1 MLLSAPRW
9 CPSQAWA
16 SARNVARPA
25 LGSMKTC
32 AFLSCSILS
41 AKSSASRRA
50 LPKLLGREV
59 VQERG
64 QQRAV
69 VRRERG
75 LAHFALQDRQLVPQ
89 RKDLH
94 VLVAV

>member
-1 MLLSAPRW
+1 MALVQQLAVPAPESVRTH
-9 CPSQAWA
+9 QQ
-16 SARNVARPA
+16 VE
-25 LGSMKTC
+25 
-32 AFLSCSILS
+32 
-41 AKSSASRRA
+41 
-50 LPKLLGREV
+50 LPQLLGGEV

-75 LAHFALQDRQLVPQ
+75 RARFALQDRQLVPQ

-94 VLVAV
+94 VLVVVAHRQQAYERERVRQGEIGQS